1 MVGNINKNN
10 KTHSGWRRRP
20 QARVWMTADR
30 GDMILRKMKKVCI
43 KRYKTNRGLKK
54 ISTGT

>member
-30 GDMILRKMKKVCI
+30 GDMISRKMKEVRI

-54 ISTGT
+54 MLART

>member
-10 KTHSGWRRRP
+10 KTYSGWRRRP

-30 GDMILRKMKKVCI
+30 GDMISRKMKEVRI

-54 ISTGT
+54 C